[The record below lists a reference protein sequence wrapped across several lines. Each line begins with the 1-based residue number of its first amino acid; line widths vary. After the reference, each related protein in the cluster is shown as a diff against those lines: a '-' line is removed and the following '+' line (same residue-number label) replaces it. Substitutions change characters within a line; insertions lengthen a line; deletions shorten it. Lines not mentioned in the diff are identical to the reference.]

1 METIQLGDATNVVTS
16 SCVSKGYYLNYSI
29 LSLLFAPSHS
39 FSLPLRERRSG
50 WWCEC
55 KMPF

>member
-50 WWCEC
+50 W
-55 KMPF
+55 